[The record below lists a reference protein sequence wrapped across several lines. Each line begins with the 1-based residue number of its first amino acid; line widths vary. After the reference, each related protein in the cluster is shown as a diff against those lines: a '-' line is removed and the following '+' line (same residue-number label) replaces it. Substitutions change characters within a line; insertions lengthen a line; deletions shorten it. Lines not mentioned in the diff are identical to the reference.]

1 MSKYIILSAPS
12 GSGKSTLANYLLS
25 EVRSLSFS
33 ISSTTRE
40 MRRNEKNG
48 IDYYFITYD
57 EFKKNI
63 DEGNFIEWEQ
73 VYNNDFKGTLKS
85 EIKRLVDEK
94 KNIIFDVDVVG
105 GLNLKKY
112 FGKDSLSIFIDVP
125 SVEDLENRLLRRGT
139 DSKKNIQE
147 RLRKAKKETSLK
159 NNFDLIIMND
169 NILQSKNIILRDVN
183 KFLSE

>member
-1 MSKYIILSAPS
+1 MSKFIILSAPS
-12 GSGKSTLANYLLS
+12 GSGKSTLATYLLS
-25 EVRSLSFS
+25 EIGSLSFS

-40 MRRNEKNG
+40 MRKNEKDG
-48 IDYYFITYD
+48 INYYFITYE

-85 EIKRLVDEK
+85 EIKRLVDKK

-147 RLRKAKKETSLK
+147 RLRKAEKEISLK

-169 NILQSKNIILRDVN
+169 NILKSKNKILRDVN

>member
-25 EVRSLSFS
+25 EVGSLSFS

-63 DEGNFIEWEQ
+63 DEGN
-73 VYNNDFKGTLKS
+73 L
-85 EIKRLVDEK
+85 
-94 KNIIFDVDVVG
+94 
-105 GLNLKKY
+105 
-112 FGKDSLSIFIDVP
+112 
-125 SVEDLENRLLRRGT
+125 
-139 DSKKNIQE
+139 
-147 RLRKAKKETSLK
+147 
-159 NNFDLIIMND
+159 
-169 NILQSKNIILRDVN
+169 
-183 KFLSE
+183 

>member
-25 EVRSLSFS
+25 EVESLSFS

-147 RLRKAKKETSLK
+147 RLRKAKKEIALK

>member
-25 EVRSLSFS
+25 EVKSLSFS

-147 RLRKAKKETSLK
+147 RLRKAKKEIALK

>member
-12 GSGKSTLANYLLS
+12 GSGKSTLATYLLS
-25 EVRSLSFS
+25 EIGSLSFS

-40 MRRNEKNG
+40 MRKNEKDG
-48 IDYYFITYD
+48 INYYFITYE

-147 RLRKAKKETSLK
+147 RLRKAEKEISLK

-169 NILQSKNIILRDVN
+169 NILKSKNIILRDVN

>member
-12 GSGKSTLANYLLS
+12 GSGKSTLAAYLLS
-25 EVRSLSFS
+25 EIRSLSFS

-40 MRRNEKNG
+40 MRKNEKDG
-48 IDYYFITYD
+48 INYYFITYE

-147 RLRKAKKETSLK
+147 RLRKAEKEISLK

-169 NILQSKNIILRDVN
+169 NILKSKNKILRDVN

>member
-12 GSGKSTLANYLLS
+12 GSGKSTLATYLLS
-25 EVRSLSFS
+25 EIGSLSFS

-40 MRRNEKNG
+40 MRKNEKNG

-85 EIKRLVDEK
+85 EIKRLVDKK

-147 RLRKAKKETSLK
+147 RLRKAKKEISLK

-169 NILQSKNIILRDVN
+169 NILKSKNIILRDVN

>member
-12 GSGKSTLANYLLS
+12 GSGKSTLATYLLS
-25 EVRSLSFS
+25 EIGSLSFS

-40 MRRNEKNG
+40 MRKNEKNG

-85 EIKRLVDEK
+85 EIHRLVNEK

-147 RLRKAKKETSLK
+147 RLRKAKKEISLK

-169 NILQSKNIILRDVN
+169 NILKSKNIILRDVN

>member
-1 MSKYIILSAPS
+1 M
-12 GSGKSTLANYLLS
+12 
-25 EVRSLSFS
+25 
-33 ISSTTRE
+33 
-40 MRRNEKNG
+40 
-48 IDYYFITYD
+48 
-57 EFKKNI
+57 KK
-63 DEGNFIEWEQ
+63 
-73 VYNNDFKGTLKS
+73 
-85 EIKRLVDEK
+85 K

-147 RLRKAKKETSLK
+147 RLRKAKKEISLK

-169 NILQSKNIILRDVN
+169 NILKSKNIILRDVN

>member
-12 GSGKSTLANYLLS
+12 GSGKSTLATYLLS
-25 EVRSLSFS
+25 EIGSLSFS

-40 MRRNEKNG
+40 MWKNEKNG
-48 IDYYFITYD
+48 IDYYFITND

-85 EIKRLVDEK
+85 EIKRLVDKK

-147 RLRKAKKETSLK
+147 RLRKAKKEISLK

-169 NILQSKNIILRDVN
+169 NILKSKNIILRDVN

>member
-12 GSGKSTLANYLLS
+12 GSGKSTLATYLLS
-25 EVRSLSFS
+25 EIGSLSFS

-40 MRRNEKNG
+40 MRKNEKNG

-85 EIKRLVDEK
+85 EINRLVNKK

-147 RLRKAKKETSLK
+147 RLRKAKKEISLK

-169 NILQSKNIILRDVN
+169 NILKSKNIILRDVN

>member
-12 GSGKSTLANYLLS
+12 GSGKSTLAAYLLS
-25 EVRSLSFS
+25 EIRSLSFS

-40 MRRNEKNG
+40 MRKNEKDG
-48 IDYYFITYD
+48 INYYFITYE

-85 EIKRLVDEK
+85 EINRLVNEK

-147 RLRKAKKETSLK
+147 RLRKAEKEISLK

-169 NILQSKNIILRDVN
+169 NILKSKNIILRDVN

>member
-12 GSGKSTLANYLLS
+12 GSGKSTLATYLLS
-25 EVRSLSFS
+25 EIGSLSFS

-40 MRRNEKNG
+40 MRKNEKNG
-48 IDYYFITYD
+48 IDYYFITND

-85 EIKRLVDEK
+85 EIKRLVDKK

-147 RLRKAKKETSLK
+147 RLRKAKKEISLK

-169 NILQSKNIILRDVN
+169 NILKSKNIILRDVN

>member
-25 EVRSLSFS
+25 EVKSLSFS

-147 RLRKAKKETSLK
+147 RLRKAKKEISLK

>member
-12 GSGKSTLANYLLS
+12 GSGKSTLATYLLS
-25 EVRSLSFS
+25 EIGSLSFS

-40 MRRNEKNG
+40 MRKNEKNG

-147 RLRKAKKETSLK
+147 RLRKAKKEISLK

-169 NILQSKNIILRDVN
+169 NILKSKNIILRDVN

>member
-112 FGKDSLSIFIDVP
+112 FGKNSLSIFIDVP

-147 RLRKAKKETSLK
+147 RLRKAKKEISLK

>member
-12 GSGKSTLANYLLS
+12 GSGKSTLATYLLS
-25 EVRSLSFS
+25 EIGSLSFS

-40 MRRNEKNG
+40 MRKNEKNG

-85 EIKRLVDEK
+85 EINRLVNEK

-112 FGKDSLSIFIDVP
+112 FGIDSLSIFVDVP
-125 SVEDLENRLLRRGT
+125 SIDDLKIRLLERGT
-139 DSKKNIQE
+139 DLKENIQE
-147 RLRKAKKETSLK
+147 RLSKAKKETSLK
-159 NNFDLIIMND
+159 NNFDVIIMND
-169 NILQSKNIILRDVN
+169 NIIKAKNEILKIVT

>member
-147 RLRKAKKETSLK
+147 RLRKAKKEIALK

>member
-12 GSGKSTLANYLLS
+12 GSGKSTLATYLLS
-25 EVRSLSFS
+25 EIGSLSFS

-40 MRRNEKNG
+40 MRKNEKNG

-85 EIKRLVDEK
+85 EIKRLVDKK

-125 SVEDLENRLLRRGT
+125 SVDDLENRLLRRGT
-139 DSKKNIQE
+139 DSEKNIQE
-147 RLRKAKKETSLK
+147 RLRKAEKEISLK

-169 NILQSKNIILRDVN
+169 NILKSKNIILRDVN

>member
-12 GSGKSTLANYLLS
+12 GSGKSTLATYLLS
-25 EVRSLSFS
+25 EIGSLSFS

-40 MRRNEKNG
+40 MRKNEKNG

-85 EIKRLVDEK
+85 EIKRLVDKK

-125 SVEDLENRLLRRGT
+125 SVDDLENRLLRRGT

-147 RLRKAKKETSLK
+147 RLRKAEKEISLK

-169 NILQSKNIILRDVN
+169 NILKSKNIILRDVN

>member
-12 GSGKSTLANYLLS
+12 GSGKSTLATYLLS
-25 EVRSLSFS
+25 EIGSLSFS

-40 MRRNEKNG
+40 MRKNEKNG

-85 EIKRLVDEK
+85 EIKRLVDKK

-125 SVEDLENRLLRRGT
+125 SVEDLENRLIRRGT

-147 RLRKAKKETSLK
+147 RLRKAEKEISLK

-169 NILQSKNIILRDVN
+169 NILKSKNIILRDVN

>member
-12 GSGKSTLANYLLS
+12 GSGKSTLATYLLS
-25 EVRSLSFS
+25 EIGSLSFS

-40 MRRNEKNG
+40 MRKNEKNG
-48 IDYYFITYD
+48 IDYYFITND

-147 RLRKAKKETSLK
+147 RLRKAKKEISLK

-169 NILQSKNIILRDVN
+169 NILKSKNIILRDVN

>member
-12 GSGKSTLANYLLS
+12 GSGKSTLATYLLS
-25 EVRSLSFS
+25 EIGSLSFS

-40 MRRNEKNG
+40 MRKNEKDG
-48 IDYYFITYD
+48 INYYFITYE

-85 EIKRLVDEK
+85 EIKRLVDKK

-147 RLRKAKKETSLK
+147 RLRKAEKEISLK

-169 NILQSKNIILRDVN
+169 NILKSKNIILRDVN

>member
-12 GSGKSTLANYLLS
+12 GSGKSTLATYLLS
-25 EVRSLSFS
+25 EIGSLSFS

-40 MRRNEKNG
+40 MRKNEKDG

-147 RLRKAKKETSLK
+147 RLRKAEKEISLK

-169 NILQSKNIILRDVN
+169 NILKSKNKILRDVN

>member
-85 EIKRLVDEK
+85 EIKRLVDKK

-147 RLRKAKKETSLK
+147 RLRKAKKEISLK

>member
-12 GSGKSTLANYLLS
+12 GSGKSTLATYLLS
-25 EVRSLSFS
+25 EIGSLSFS

-40 MRRNEKNG
+40 MRKNEKDG

-147 RLRKAKKETSLK
+147 RLRKAEKEISLK

-169 NILQSKNIILRDVN
+169 KILKSKNIILRDVN

>member
-25 EVRSLSFS
+25 EVKSLSFS

-125 SVEDLENRLLRRGT
+125 SIEDLENRLLRRGT

-147 RLRKAKKETSLK
+147 RLRKAKKEISLK

>member
-12 GSGKSTLANYLLS
+12 GSGKSTLATYLLS
-25 EVRSLSFS
+25 EIGSLSFS

-40 MRRNEKNG
+40 MRKNEKNG
-48 IDYYFITYD
+48 IDYYFITND

-125 SVEDLENRLLRRGT
+125 SVDDLENRLLRRGT

-147 RLRKAKKETSLK
+147 RLRKAEKEISLK

-169 NILQSKNIILRDVN
+169 NILKSKNIILRDVN

>member
-12 GSGKSTLANYLLS
+12 GSGKSTLVTYLLS
-25 EVRSLSFS
+25 EIGSLSFS

-40 MRRNEKNG
+40 MRKNEKDG

-125 SVEDLENRLLRRGT
+125 CVEDLENRLLRRGT

-147 RLRKAKKETSLK
+147 RLRKAEKEISLK

-169 NILQSKNIILRDVN
+169 NILKSKNIILRDVN

>member
-25 EVRSLSFS
+25 EVGSLSFS

-125 SVEDLENRLLRRGT
+125 SVEDLENRLLSRGT

-147 RLRKAKKETSLK
+147 RLRKAKKEISLK